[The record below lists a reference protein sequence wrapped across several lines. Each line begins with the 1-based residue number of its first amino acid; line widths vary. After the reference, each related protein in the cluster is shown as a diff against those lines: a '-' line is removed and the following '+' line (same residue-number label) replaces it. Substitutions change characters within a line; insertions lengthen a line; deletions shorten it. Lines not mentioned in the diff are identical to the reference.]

1 MSMMELKYVLF
12 GPEDLSVQD
21 SWPLII
27 FLHGSGERGD
37 DLELAKKHGLPQYI
51 EAGYEV
57 PGFVVVPQCP
67 LDVLWNDLI
76 DPLDAMLANLLTSY
90 PIDRD
95 RVYLT
100 GFSMGGFGGW
110 QWAIS
115 RPERFAAL
123 VPVGGSGLHFK
134 EFVLTG
140 DICALRS
147 LPMWII
153 HSYADEAVPI
163 KGADEAVAALAIC
176 EGNYRYTRYPDADH
190 VETCRR
196 AYYDPA
202 LYEWML
208 NQKRQQVNE

>member
-1 MSMMELKYVLF
+1 MSTIELKYALY
-12 GPEDLSVQD
+12 GPDDLSTQD
-21 SWPLII
+21 RWPLII

-51 EAGYEV
+51 DAGHEIL
-57 PGFVVVPQCP
+57 GFVVVPQCP
-67 LDVLWNDLI
+67 LDYQWHELVDSLEAL
-76 DPLDAMLANLLTSY
+76 LDKLLADY
-90 PIDRD
+90 PIDQE

-100 GFSMGGFGGW
+100 GFSMGGLGGW
-110 QWAIS
+110 QWAIN

-134 EFVLTG
+134 DFVLTG
-140 DICALRS
+140 DICALRG
-147 LPMWII
+147 LPVWII
-153 HSYADEAVPI
+153 HSYEDAAVPI